1 MQETLT
7 DQKILY
13 SKFKIENR
21 KKSKLI
27 KIYTLIT
34 IMIMIFISIIIVN
47 KNYNY
52 NYNKS
57 QNFYLLSLNN
67 ALTKSKAE
75 QLKETIDQAVDVS
88 YVYYK
93 GGVYYIVGFVY
104 NNQLD
109 ADNVL
114 KSLKEMFPS
123 AEVIIEESVKIKPKV
138 YNKIK
143 SDSRF
148 LKIYKGLCDLKS
160 QFFNLCEKV
169 EDGLDLFSLY
179 RELTKIELSLDLN
192 FSYLQGL
199 EEDSIVKEIKLSH
212 SVVLSFIRKAKD
224 NISVDGDLL
233 ENVKVLYLKTFFEEL
248 SLKKSLNH
256 L

>member
-27 KIYTLIT
+27 KIFTLIT

-57 QNFYLLSLNN
+57 QKFYLLSLNN

-75 QLKETIDQAVDVS
+75 QLKETIDQVVDVS

-123 AEVIIEESVKIKPKV
+123 AEVIIEESVKIKSKV

-148 LKIYKGLCDLKS
+148 LKIYR
-160 QFFNLCEKV
+160 F
-169 EDGLDLFSLY
+169 
-179 RELTKIELSLDLN
+179 
-192 FSYLQGL
+192 
-199 EEDSIVKEIKLSH
+199 
-212 SVVLSFIRKAKD
+212 
-224 NISVDGDLL
+224 
-233 ENVKVLYLKTFFEEL
+233 
-248 SLKKSLNH
+248 KSL
-256 L
+256 